1 MQKHERN
8 FCKQGYD
15 AKTWPWSRFS
25 GGEKRKNVM
34 IISNSQIRVDM

>member
-15 AKTWPWSRFS
+15 AKTWSWFR
-25 GGEKRKNVM
+25 GGEKRKNIM
-34 IISNSQIRVDM
+34 IISNSQIRVDI